1 MQRKEGNTKTFST
14 TWQCT
19 TSCNPQSHLY
29 CFVAQV
35 ILCLHLYHIYSP
47 TTTYVNQWV
56 WLKRQWSRSR
66 RCSSAEVVFHCTIT
80 SYWDHIWNSFG
91 SLVSIK
97 AFFEMTRKF
106 WFLAVCFYSTL
117 TSHMWKDQGKFDFS
131 FHDPFKTFM
140 LLHLNVKDRNPE
152 NISAA
157 LTRTCLF
164 CILSKT

>member
-1 MQRKEGNTKTFST
+1 MLLLTLRRNGFLMWCDKNSRARCRHLGCKGRKAIQKTFST

-47 TTTYVNQWV
+47 TTIYVNQWV
-56 WLKRQWSRSR
+56 GLKRQWSRSR
-66 RCSSAEVVFHCTIT
+66 RCSSAEMVFHWTIT
-80 SYWDHIWNSFG
+80 SYWDQILNSFG

-97 AFFEMTRKF
+97 AVFGMTRKF

-117 TSHMWKDQGKFDFS
+117 TYHMWKKQGNFDFS
-131 FHDPFKTFM
+131 FH
-140 LLHLNVKDRNPE
+140 
-152 NISAA
+152 
-157 LTRTCLF
+157 
-164 CILSKT
+164 